1 MWFRLIYQF
10 SKEDIQR
17 RIEEGRITVMQ
28 QMKEN
33 MDNYAR

>member
-17 RIEEGRITVMQ
+17 RIEEVHITVMQ